1 MMIILKKIVFL
12 VLLPVILITSNA
24 LAQTKADIRHAKKLF
39 EGNWINKKAKRH
51 LSISFDY
58 NDYVLIN
65 DWHGK
70 FSSDNNTV
78 DAYKAFIEK
87 EKLVMPEEKEDLRA
101 PYCEILRKGNALLYR
116 CKGMGPTAKVFID
129 EVWFVREKK

>member
-1 MMIILKKIVFL
+1 MIRNFGLL
-12 VLLPVILITSNA
+12 VLLTLVFITKNA
-24 LAQTKADIRHAKKLF
+24 CAQTKAEIRHAKKLF
-39 EGNWINKKAKRH
+39 EGDWINKKAKRH

-70 FSSDNNTV
+70 FSSDNNTI
-78 DAYKAFIEK
+78 DAYKAFIKK